1 MQWDAVPVLD
11 AGGLKAFRRFID
23 EAGVDTHIVVTDIPF
38 QPLKTLARA
47 RIVLVENKISFYP
60 SVSKALI
67 ELGLMDGV
75 TSEA

>member
-38 QPLKTLARA
+38 QPLKTRRGHGLSRL
-47 RIVLVENKISFYP
+47 RIKSAFTRR
-60 SVSKALI
+60 SVRH
-67 ELGLMDGV
+67 
-75 TSEA
+75 